1 MSNKRQIEIFSAG
14 CPACDE
20 AVQTVKR
27 IACPSCET
35 KVLDMNEPQVAARA
49 KQHGISRVPA
59 IVIDG
64 QLAECCAAGAV
75 DENVL
80 RAAGVGVPLKLPL
93 RLGEP
98 DY

>member
-1 MSNKRQIEIFSAG
+1 MNNKRQIEIFSAG

-49 KQHGISRVPA
+49 NQLGISRIPA
-59 IVIDG
+59 IVVDG
-64 QLAECCAAGAV
+64 ELAECCAAGAV
-75 DENVL
+75 DEQAL
-80 RAAGVGVPLKLPL
+80 RAAGVGVPLQ
-93 RLGEP
+93 
-98 DY
+98 

>member
-14 CPACDE
+14 CPACDK

-27 IACPSCET
+27 VACPSCET

-49 KQHGISRVPA
+49 NELGISRVPA
-59 IVIDG
+59 IVVDG

-75 DENVL
+75 DEQAL
-80 RAAGVGVPLKLPL
+80 RAAGVGVPLQ
-93 RLGEP
+93 
-98 DY
+98 